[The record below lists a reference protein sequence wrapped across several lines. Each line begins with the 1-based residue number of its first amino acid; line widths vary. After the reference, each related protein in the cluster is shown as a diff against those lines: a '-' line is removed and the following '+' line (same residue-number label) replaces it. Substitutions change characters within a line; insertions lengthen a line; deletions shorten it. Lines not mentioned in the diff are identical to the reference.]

1 MSLNYNGMYTADNS
15 WGNKGSGAAVA
26 YGDNTNMNNGYWSQ
40 DSNVANNFYGD
51 NGFNN
56 NNNYD
61 QSQNYNNSNSNN
73 WNQQQQQ
80 QLQQQQQQQQ
90 QQPSYAQIVGGNWSQ
105 NNQQQQQQQQQQQI
119 SQPTQL
125 STGSSLIVPPP
136 TFKKKKS
143 QATTAST
150 ILNKQPQQSIIQ
162 NTGSMNNTIN
172 NMNNMN
178 MNTTTTTTTTNN
190 GNNMSNMNN
199 NNNNNNN
206 NMNNTNYNLNNI
218 NSSWNQQYQQ
228 QQQQQQQY
236 NNQYNQYSQPQ
247 PPQQQI
253 QPPTPQPIKKITTPI
268 IAPPTPPPQTAKK
281 EKPSKSLTSY
291 VQRAFKAAESQE
303 QLKEMQALIKEK
315 ISKGH
320 SNIDWDNEPLPTLIK
335 TVNIK
340 SNEKIWQE
348 DMVPLSLKNKNNNN
362 INSKQDK
369 KRKANAQSTVFDSPN
384 SQNKRLQRFGGN
396 SNCQYA
402 PGTGSYSIEKFGQ
415 GKDLPPFDSSTELD
429 WDTLTIKGTCTD
441 LEKPYLRLTSAPDP
455 STVRPEEVLKKTLV
469 FLKKKWLEK
478 EDYIYTCEQFR
489 SIRQDLTVQ
498 RIKNRFTVEVY
509 ETHAR
514 LALENQDLGQFNQ
527 CQTQLFQLYKQPGL
541 ASSSMSEFYAYR
553 LLYNIYQDNSTD
565 ITKTLTD
572 IDKDKSGVGKF
583 VHVQHALKVRTAIYN
598 NNYCSYFRLCK
609 DPPNMATY
617 LLDKIT
623 PRIRVQALR
632 MVLKAYRPNIL
643 ISQIM
648 ELGFKNEK
656 EAQEFVD
663 KNKLIWIN
671 PKLKKEIDA
680 KASSSIPIEM
690 PVAVVHAVDGRW

>member
-26 YGDNTNMNNGYWSQ
+26 YGDNTNMNMNNGFWSQ
-40 DSNVANNFYGD
+40 DSNVANNNYYGD
-51 NGFNN
+51 NGYN

-61 QSQNYNNSNSNN
+61 QSQNYNSNNN
-73 WNQQQQQ
+73 WN
-80 QLQQQQQQQQ
+80 QQQQ
-90 QQPSYAQIVGGNWSQ
+90 QQPSYAQIVGGNWGQ
-105 NNQQQQQQQQQQQI
+105 NVQQQQQQPQQQN

-125 STGSSLIVPPP
+125 SSGSSLIVPPP
-136 TFKKKKS
+136 TFKKRKS
-143 QATTAST
+143 QVTTAST
-150 ILNKQPQQSIIQ
+150 TLNKPQQSIIQ
-162 NTGSMNNTIN
+162 NTGSMNNMNMNN
-172 NMNNMN
+172 NMNN
-178 MNTTTTTTTTNN
+178 NT
-190 GNNMSNMNN
+190 MNN
-199 NNNNNNN
+199 NNNTNNMNNNN
-206 NMNNTNYNLNNI
+206 NMNNINNNNMNNNI
-218 NSSWNQQYQQ
+218 NNMNYNMNNINNNWNQQYQQ
-228 QQQQQQQY
+228 QQQY
-236 NNQYNQYSQPQ
+236 NNNNQYNQYIQS
-247 PPQQQI
+247 QQI
-253 QPPTPQPIKKITTPI
+253 QPPPTPQPIKKITTPI
-268 IAPPTPPPQTAKK
+268 SPPAPPQQTVKK

-320 SNIDWDNEPLPTLIK
+320 STIDWDNEPLPLLTK

-348 DMVPLSLKNKNNNN
+348 DMVPLSLKNKNNNTTSTN
-362 INSKQDK
+362 TTSKQDK
-369 KRKANAQSTVFDSPN
+369 KRKANAQSALFDSPN
-384 SQNKRLQRFGGN
+384 SQNKRLQRFGSN

-415 GKDLPPFDSSTELD
+415 GKDLPQFDSNTELD
-429 WDTLTIKGTCTD
+429 WDTLTIKGTCTE

-565 ITKTLTD
+565 ITKTLSD

-583 VHVQHALKVRTAIYN
+583 THVQHALKVRTAIYN

-609 DPPNMATY
+609 DSPNMAIY

-623 PRIRVQALR
+623 PRIRVQALK
-632 MVLKAYRPNIL
+632 MILKAYRPNIL

-648 ELGFKNEK
+648 ELGFKNEI

-690 PVAVVHAVDGRW
+690 PVVVVHAVDGRW